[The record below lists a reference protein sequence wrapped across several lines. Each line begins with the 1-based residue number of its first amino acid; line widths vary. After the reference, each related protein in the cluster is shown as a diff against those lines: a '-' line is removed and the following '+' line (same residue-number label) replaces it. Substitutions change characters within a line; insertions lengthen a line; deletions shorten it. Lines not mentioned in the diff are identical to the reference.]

1 MFRVLVPI
9 FHLNYV
15 TGELRLARAGEI
27 PLILLARIA
36 TAWNAA
42 RRLPLPRHPSHASV
56 HQVPFLKRAAG
67 ACDTKVLGEA
77 QSAAVGYKRVGAS
90 PFRDGQH
97 PA

>member
-36 TAWNAA
+36 TAWNAT

-56 HQVPFLKRAAG
+56 HQVPFLKRCG
-67 ACDTKVLGEA
+67 ALAIPKCSA
-77 QSAAVGYKRVGAS
+77 RSAAVG
-90 PFRDGQH
+90 
-97 PA
+97 